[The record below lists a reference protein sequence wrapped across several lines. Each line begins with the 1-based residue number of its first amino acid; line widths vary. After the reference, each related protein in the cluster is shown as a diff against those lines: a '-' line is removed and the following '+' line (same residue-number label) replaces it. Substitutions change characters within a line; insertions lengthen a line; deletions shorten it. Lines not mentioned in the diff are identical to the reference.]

1 MAAEPQKFDSF
12 GKEWWDPKGRFISLH
27 RINPLRFNYFS
38 EKIGGFKDK
47 RVLDIGCGGGIL
59 SEELAKAGAV
69 VTGIDLSPVSLD
81 AAKTHAEK
89 SGLKIDYRLAS
100 PSQLSSTFNSPS
112 STPCSQFLYDAV
124 ICAEVLEHVDDLS
137 GFLDDSCSLLKN
149 SGYFFFSTINKT
161 MSARLFAIFIAE
173 NFHMIPKGTHDYNR
187 FIRPSSLVNL
197 LKKND
202 VDVLDIKGMTF
213 DPLRFE
219 FRISDNTNINYLGYG
234 VKKS

>member
-1 MAAEPQKFDSF
+1 
-12 GKEWWDPKGRFISLH
+12 
-27 RINPLRFNYFS
+27 
-38 EKIGGFKDK
+38 
-47 RVLDIGCGGGIL
+47 
-59 SEELAKAGAV
+59 
-69 VTGIDLSPVSLD
+69 
-81 AAKTHAEK
+81 
-89 SGLKIDYRLAS
+89 
-100 PSQLSSTFNSPS
+100 
-112 STPCSQFLYDAV
+112 
-124 ICAEVLEHVDDLS
+124 
-137 GFLDDSCSLLKN
+137 
-149 SGYFFFSTINKT
+149 